1 MGTELWVDHKQAI
14 WNVLPLHPQPQ
25 PLESITSYITR
36 LAEANGLQSINELG
50 ALVGGM
56 TFSSLKKNP
65 DYPTV
70 SYPGLAHIS
79 GHCEDRWLSWRR
91 NRPG

>member
-36 LAEANGLQSINELG
+36 LAEANGRQSINEL
-50 ALVGGM
+50 VGQ
-56 TFSSLKKNP
+56 
-65 DYPTV
+65 
-70 SYPGLAHIS
+70 LAIELQTEGKS
-79 GHCEDRWLSWRR
+79 ERMRR
-91 NRPG
+91 NSERGESQRWEDQRTSLCEL